1 MVCYLSSEDTQKE
14 DLYAYACCGLH
25 GKGLGGGC
33 YKDGFCEKLPPYL
46 IDPMPAGYKTGPML
60 AKAKPISDGG
70 STSVITYLQG
80 KTCSEAAVESG
91 VR

>member
-1 MVCYLSSEDTQKE
+1 
-14 DLYAYACCGLH
+14 
-25 GKGLGGGC
+25 
-33 YKDGFCEKLPPYL
+33 
-46 IDPMPAGYKTGPML
+46 MPAGYKTGPML